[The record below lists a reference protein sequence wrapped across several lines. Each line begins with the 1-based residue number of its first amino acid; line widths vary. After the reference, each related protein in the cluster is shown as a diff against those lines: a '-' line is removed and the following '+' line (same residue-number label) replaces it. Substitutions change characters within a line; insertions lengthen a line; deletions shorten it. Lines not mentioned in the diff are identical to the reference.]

1 MAKRKNAATTTIRLD
16 GEKEFKEALSR
27 INQGLRENA
36 SGMKLAQ
43 AIYKENGKSVEDLA
57 KVQKIL
63 EQRIRLQSKAVDE
76 YRKML
81 DQAGKA
87 TEKDEKRISQLRIGY
102 NEARTTLSK
111 MRAVLNDNRTA
122 MEKAGDATED
132 LSDELRNVEG
142 AGNTAKKGTDIFNIS
157 LGNLISDGI
166 QKTISAMK
174 DLLDKTA
181 EYRADMSKLEQNTR
195 DANVSLDVVQ
205 QGMRSLNAITGET
218 DSNIEALSN
227 LLAAGFKDNNL
238 QAAVDTLSGAV
249 IKFPNTIK
257 IESLA
262 DSLQETL
269 ATKEATGQFAEVL
282 ERLGIQVE
290 KYNSRISKMSD
301 AQARNYTI
309 SLLQNKGLMDVTT
322 SWRENNQ
329 ALIEAADENF
339 ELNETYAD
347 LARVI
352 EPIKSQSIKSL
363 NKILSENKDTIQS
376 VIQAVGGIINI
387 ALKAID
393 VVSDIPAPV
402 LLIGA
407 AITLVVVEIGKFTL
421 GTVAAATALSS
432 VSKTMAVAGP
442 QAAAAGTQFALL
454 ALEITAV
461 ATAIALVIAAIA
473 KLVSAIRGVPPIMSG
488 SNLTTQPMTTTASI
502 PRYAK
507 GTSYHPGG
515 LATIN
520 DGGGYPGETVLLP
533 RGSRVF
539 PATQG
544 GSGDTYNY
552 YVTIDAKNIREFKDI
567 VRIAENQRQSKR
579 MGYVKQP

>member
-132 LSDELRNVEG
+132 LSDELRDVEG

-205 QGMRSLNAITGET
+205 KGMRSLNAITGET

-227 LLAAGFKDNNL
+227 LLAAGFKDNDL
-238 QAAVDTLSGAV
+238 QTAIDTLSGAV
-249 IKFPNTIK
+249 IKFPDTIK

-309 SLLQNKGLMDVTT
+309 SLLQNKGLMDVTG
-322 SWRENNQ
+322 SWRENNK
-329 ALIEAADENF
+329 ALIEAADANF
-339 ELNETYAD
+339 ELNQTFAD
-347 LARVI
+347 LAKVI
-352 EPIKSQSIKSL
+352 EPIKSQAIKSL
-363 NKILSENKDTIQS
+363 NKVLSENKDTIQG

-393 VVSDIPAPV
+393 VVTDIPAPV

-432 VSKTMAVAGP
+432 VSKTMALAGP

-454 ALEITAV
+454 AVEITAV
-461 ATAIALVIAAIA
+461 ATAVALVIAAIA

-544 GSGDTYNY
+544 GSGDIYNY
-552 YVTIDAKNIREFKDI
+552 YVTIDAKNVREFNDI
-567 VRIAENQRQSKR
+567 VRIAENQRQSRR
-579 MGYVKQP
+579 MGHVRGY

>member
-1 MAKRKNAATTTIRLD
+1 MAKRPKVGAAMTLD
-16 GEKEFKEALSR
+16 GEREFKAAIAE
-27 INQGLRENA
+27 INAGLKVNA
-36 SGMKLAQ
+36 AQMKLVA
-43 AIYKENGKSVEDLA
+43 ATYEDGGKSAKDLA
-57 KVQKIL
+57 AAQEVL
-63 EQRIRLQSKAVDE
+63 EAQIASQ
-76 YRKML
+76 
-81 DQAGKA
+81 
-87 TEKDEKRISQLRIGY
+87 TEKIQTLEAALQNSVEKTGESSMYTMRWQESLYR
-102 NEARTTLSK
+102 ARAELAKMETTLK
-111 MRAVLNDNRTA
+111 DNRAA

-132 LSDELRNVEG
+132 LSDELKDIEG

-249 IKFPNTIK
+249 IKFPDTIK

-269 ATKEATGQFAEVL
+269 ATREATGRFAETL
-282 ERLGIQVE
+282 ERVGIDVDW
-290 KYNSRISKMSD
+290 YNKRIAKMSD
-301 AQARNYTI
+301 TQAQNFSI
-309 SLLQNKGLMDVTT
+309 SVLQKKGLAETT
-322 SWRENNQ
+322 KEWRENNEQ
-329 ALIEAADENF
+329 LIKAADAQYD
-339 ELNETYAD
+339 LNDTM
-347 LARVI
+347 ARFAEKI
-352 EPIKSQSIKSL
+352 EPIVAKGMEELIRFL
-363 NKILSENKDTIQS
+363 DEHEEEINRFIDAWVTI
-376 VIQAVGGIINI
+376 A
-387 ALKAID
+387 D
-393 VVSDIPAPV
+393 VVLPLAVDGFDTLAGALFPVLNVLSDILDAAEKAKE
-402 LLIGA
+402 LIPKMGA
-407 AITLVVVEIGKFTL
+407 KIKDSF
-421 GTVAAATALSS
+421 
-432 VSKTMAVAGP
+432 
-442 QAAAAGTQFALL
+442 
-454 ALEITAV
+454 
-461 ATAIALVIAAIA
+461 
-473 KLVSAIRGVPPIMSG
+473 SG
-488 SNLTTQPMTTTASI
+488 IVDFVTGGSPKGMTTTASI

-552 YVTIDAKNIREFKDI
+552 YVTIDAKNIREFNDI